1 MAPALLE
8 RGNAKKTTD
17 YAPPRSDETLFE
29 VVHSQIVE
37 LPNMSSHSGDL
48 ANELSIELAIYTR
61 QHGLGKTLT
70 EILFSIPTKSD
81 PDNQRRPDVAYVSKH
96 RWPLKKRAPDT
107 DPWPVVPNLA
117 IEVLSPNDLIRNLNK
132 KIAEYF
138 QAGVEMVWVVDPG
151 EETVSVYTAPRQV
164 TILSKADTLYAGKVI
179 PGFALPLKQLF
190 KGA

>member
-8 RGNAKKTTD
+8 RGNARKTTE
-17 YAPPRSDETLFE
+17 YIPTRSDESLFE
-29 VVHSQIVE
+29 VINKSIVE
-37 LPNMSSHSGDL
+37 LPKMSSYSNQL
-48 ANELSIELAIYTR
+48 ANSLLLFLFRCVDSKPTGTVLSEA
-61 QHGLGKTLT
+61 
-70 EILFSIPTKSD
+70 LFSMPTTSD
-81 PDNQRRPDVAYVSKH
+81 EGRQRRPDIAYISKE

-138 QAGVEMVWVVDPG
+138 QAGVEIVWVVDPG

-164 TILSKADTLYAGKVI
+164 TILSKADTLSAGKVI

>member
-29 VVHSQIVE
+29 VVHGQMVE

-164 TILSKADTLYAGKVI
+164 TILSKADTLHAGKVI

-190 KGA
+190 K